1 MKDTIEV
8 TKNKLDI
15 DLTTKI
21 YFTKDYDIFRKKE
34 GNRDINTTLVNK
46 LYRSILD
53 HGYYDVS
60 ILIVGDNMMM
70 LDGQHR
76 IEALKR
82 IKQDT
87 GAVYKIRYQVSRD
100 FDNLEKI
107 ISWQK
112 DRSAW
117 TTMDYA
123 NSFAILGN
131 AHYQSYL
138 DFRIKYKLNHT
149 IGALLLAGRSS
160 DGFNRADHFKA
171 GRFEVDDYSRSEDWA
186 LRLQSLSEYY
196 AFSHNR
202 SFVRALIH
210 FWKHPEFSHRE
221 FMGKVNKF
229 RTLIYNC
236 ITVKEFA
243 ELIAELY
250 NYRRQ
255 NRIHFIFEE

>member
-1 MKDTIEV
+1 
-8 TKNKLDI
+8 
-15 DLTTKI
+15 
-21 YFTKDYDIFRKKE
+21 
-34 GNRDINTTLVNK
+34 
-46 LYRSILD
+46 
-53 HGYYDVS
+53 VS

-82 IKQDT
+82 IAQDT
-87 GAVYKIRYQVSRD
+87 GAVYKIKYIVSRD
-100 FDNLEKI
+100 FDDLAKI

-112 DRSAW
+112 NRASW

-123 NSFAILGN
+123 RSFAEMGN
-131 AHYQSYL
+131 QNYQTYL
-138 DFRIKYKLNHT
+138 DFREKYKISHT
-149 IGALLLAGRSS
+149 IGVICLAG
-160 DGFNRADHFKA
+160 GQVNHIAELFKQ
-171 GRFEVDDYSRSEDWA
+171 GDFIVDDYSRSEEWV

-196 AFSHNR
+196 DFSHNR
-202 SFVRALIH
+202 TFVRALLH
-210 FWKHPEFSHRE
+210 FWKHPQFSHRE
-221 FMGKVNKF
+221 FMDKVNKF

-236 ITVKEFA
+236 VSVKEFA